1 MNGHNENNS
10 DLKEHKKEEHTAECT
25 LNDETII
32 PTCIKNILQCTLG
45 GEADNEHFIKC
56 KNEELN
62 NYIEKNIPGG
72 SSHEEGGDWN
82 ISDDGV
88 EFMNAS
94 GNNAGDSI
102 NGNNYGEVL
111 LNGPRE
117 QSNLEMCADGLGK
130 DPHEGDN
137 RESKENRRHKRKRR
151 YIDVD
156 KMNFDFE
163 KEDFASS
170 ANDELVRRNYVHA
183 DEYASGYANGYT
195 NELPC
200 QKDINMNSEVI
211 RGLLEP
217 PPIPFNDTFRKYNKE
232 ISDVYVKHKKK
243 SSGTL
248 NIFLESQLLCIDEGT
263 FEKENNFINN
273 HFDNFIMRKLNV
285 VNPTN
290 EQDTT
295 NQNKDLQE
303 LIKYLMS
310 WYFSGFYSGRISML
324 KELHE
329 RQNEEH
335 KQDEDGGFDANGEQ
349 GNVVYKQGGNN
360 HLDGKRKD
368 IGTGNNIYRKVV
380 INPTSEDDMQKFCRN
395 YFRIYNFSL
404 YNFIRR
410 LISLD
415 AVIVYSLF
423 LTVYVFSEISQG
435 ITKKYIFM
443 DTAISMFLNIAILV
457 VTETL
462 YELKHLKDI
471 KDANSQCYLRIVPK
485 MSHFEKVTTKDIKVG
500 DIIRVFQGDE
510 FPADA
515 VILYVKN
522 NLNAMVDSFKI
533 DGLFRKSIKY
543 PVDKYKI
550 DRDYLKML
558 SEING
563 FIRCELPNKNIFCF
577 QGNFKLD
584 KHPRSLML
592 SYENFALQSS
602 ILKGAEYID
611 AVVVYTG
618 ADTKKNLNIPQKTE
632 ESRTFCI
639 KMNNVVYYLI
649 FMYFFFVLL
658 SIIIKL
664 TLYGTR
670 WSHQKTHDTFLTV
683 LEDFIGLYILV
694 LPIMI
699 YSEKSLIYIIQSLK
713 IENDLRMK
721 EGPHGEKPKVF
732 NKNKNDT
739 LGAVDLLATARNGIL
754 VKKKE
759 LFVSCAVNNV
769 VYAKCDFVYSRREF
783 RLPTLNILDGERRNV
798 AELLNLDERIFKDPE
813 NVLFPSRD
821 LGLFLKIFQNSISP
835 IYNPFVDDLSKVLR
849 ERYRTYL
856 NEEILNKNVKLTPFI
871 KSKLN
876 GGYNQFYENFKNNY
890 NCKEVIEDAQRG
902 EDQADKIE
910 EFVLGIC
917 GCNRVIIYNEKCLD
931 MGMKEYKSE
940 SYSDAYVKYEKE
952 NNNEMENEKNDKHAE
967 KTDEENFHT
976 IEYEDICLYNIV
988 KNIGY
993 DVYCY
998 KNRLFF
1004 YNLKNECQEYH
1015 LICFH
1020 DFLKSNKFSM
1030 CILKDTKELDHDI
1043 LYVRG
1048 YDFNILPYLS
1058 LAKNDINKIKKII
1071 KMYTMNYLKV
1081 ILICKKVIKNEDI
1094 GKYLLLK
1101 SIRNGKNSRL
1111 SFRLYDLMKIFLL
1124 NNLEVVGMIGLKND
1138 LREGVEE
1145 TFLDL
1150 AKFDIRSWIFTNEY
1164 PKDTYLTALEC
1175 NLIASNSNLFVIN
1188 FFNAQEDE
1196 GGGHM
1201 HNGDHTDSAN
1211 SANHIE
1217 KEERVDSMDNMAN
1230 VLFNNF
1236 TLSLDKLNSTSY
1248 AIVINDA
1255 SIKNIMSSAYAMK
1268 MFLCIAMR
1276 ATVVLFC
1283 KMDNETKGRIIK
1295 KVLSLT
1301 TPRLTILGVGST
1313 LNDAYLLKNTTISVC
1328 LSLNEQVSVLYSISD
1343 YVLQEFRY
1351 IIDLLI
1357 LGRLNKISLS
1367 RSFLWIIYL
1376 KITIVSLYFFHN
1388 FDNFFSGSSTSSI
1401 LYTQTTFAVFHYL
1414 LIIAFSAYEI
1424 DLPYKFIRSVP
1435 YIYQSARRKYILN
1448 NTIIILTIVEAMLI
1462 SLISYYILRVH
1473 VFPLIT
1479 HRAFTFH
1486 IFILNFFITSEK
1498 ILLLSRTWHLYFFI
1512 LAVLIICF
1520 LFIYVNVYTLID
1532 CLKIGTCE
1540 LSLFHTEDT
1549 YFWLSLLPILY
1560 INFFIDKA
1568 AKFINN
1574 RIYPDITDYFRE
1586 KILKRDKKGSSRE
1599 NTTEGRTSGNVKEV
1613 AHGPL
1618 NLDANAKFKKFIPT
1632 PKQYCIKDNNNA
1644 YYNRT
1649 KKTKFIYETF
1659 RKVIGIN
1666 IKYRNQQLNLEYK
1679 TYEKR
1684 TKLKLRTIGIVLFA
1698 IFFIVFFVQALVSKQ
1713 TKSLTF
1719 SLNALTYFLILY
1731 YFLATV
1737 WMIYIRLRNRSN
1749 STLFF
1754 FIGKLILLLG
1764 FIFELYDNVSND
1776 IINMLIAY
1784 SFTVSYIFFL
1794 SFKILEG
1801 IIICAIVLVLTSWVY
1816 YEKNKKLG
1824 SMCTKFCE
1832 NPYLSLQHLEEVN
1845 ISCLCK
1851 QQIVT
1856 FLICILSFTFICLS
1870 MKYYEIYY
1878 LKKKFLFRYK
1888 QKVNLTKQ
1896 IEILHTMLPSFLVEY
1911 LLISDPKADGI
1922 MVGKN
1927 ISGEDRGIISVIFC
1941 DIDDFQ
1947 SMVSTLEPH
1956 ALVETL
1962 DNLYLYFDKCI
1973 KYFNC
1978 IKIETVFESYLAAS
1992 GLSEKLNDCVHKIK
2006 YDTRCAIKLAIA
2018 QLSAKYYIS
2027 YKVLAGGSN
2036 KVDSDNV
2043 GNDNVGHS
2051 SSHTLP
2057 MHSGEDAHYDKYT
2070 HKNISLRIGIH
2081 TGKAISGVIGSV
2093 KPQYSLFGDTVN
2105 TASRMKST
2113 ALTDHIHVSYDTY
2126 KYLEDD
2132 TSLVWKERK
2141 VFIKGKGEMRTYLLV
2156 DILDDVKK
2164 VEEPSDVGFSSS
2176 TLFGRGDDTVE
2187 GAQMEKGIAEVAH
2200 MERRGEA
2207 QTSQKAET
2215 PRTDDLA
2222 MQDAGAKSHSKKKT
2236 KEEGRPRESPH
2247 QINAQSTLIEEILD
2261 VYERG
2266 SDSCSNNNR
2275 YYYNKADNAS
2285 DSMKSNDFPTYFRA
2299 FNDGKSKYLSLDK
2312 LKLADSV
2319 RRKNLFY
2326 FESPVGVGEEIVGG
2340 TKESDDFFT
2349 SPYVEHEHQVESTK
2363 QVRRSKACVKKASSN
2378 CMHQFDTP
2386 DGVIKNYIKE
2396 RRNYQK
2402 KFYAPHFYLGDIL
2415 KQSNEFK
2422 KGEKKSRR
2430 RREERRG
2437 RRKATHEE
2445 GVSYNFLNGSFS
2457 SNWDYSTESEF
2468 YLYDKKLRQ
2477 SKGHINFDD
2486 LFTKIYRKKRNIL
2499 QGDIQH
2505 MPRQGFLF
2513 PKNKATKGKKKK
2525 KKKLRAE
2532 GEVPYDDEQNAGSK
2546 SGTSRQFFRHWKHQ
2560 AERKEADMDTKI
2572 SNGSFCEDTRNG
2584 FHHSGG
2590 SSMGK
2595 QENLGRGY
2603 THDAP
2608 LQRPSIS
2615 CLLTKRDDPF
2625 PEGNKWKSVKN
2636 VKGENLKRTAPI
2648 SDREQEKDRTGCQT
2662 RHSGGNAASSGGDV
2676 KQNRQMLMRRHRLL
2690 REDVLFGAAMGSN
2703 LPPLEKEEH
2712 TKRKKKKKKKSSK
2725 NGTRVKQREE
2735 KGRRPTMF
2743 DENDLLRKKEVNF
2756 DSVQQAS
2763 CVESSA
2769 VEIGYGGR
2777 ENAHKETPPGGSN
2790 PTAESA
2796 TVEKSKLQKKKMVQ
2810 KKISFY
2816 SLKDERSLSSGGLGG
2831 ESSCALKSNETNSG
2845 PNGGTHSYA
2854 KKEHFFTYSPAV
2866 KKKRG
2871 VLTKVNQAFKK
2882 YFKSMDMSDRGNPP
2896 LTSHSPRHVRTQEL
2910 TRGEA
2915 ALHSRGPQRSEEQI
2929 KTSITASN
2937 KNVNFAHKFD
2947 NYNKNK
2953 LLKKLTST
2961 LDVGKKKVSNFNSF
2975 YYKFKDEELEE
2986 EYTRGYYRE
2995 IINIDLTKKLII
3007 IFIISEMILSL
3018 CNVIELSYYD
3028 HKLKGNDFIVIIWL
3042 IRCIYLFII
3051 TFIWLLLKIKLK
3063 EYKKNSSK
3071 MMWTIFILNI
3081 FLSSWCIIIMDLSCI
3096 HYSNLVGNSSVRSLF
3111 FMKDATE
3118 LIICMQLIFIKNMLF
3133 KHKFFFFVFFFVFLI
3148 YSFSKL
3154 FKIHLCEIRICSS
3167 ILLILFINILYFW
3180 YTEYL
3185 DRTQFLVKRRRN
3197 RMEKTSHDFLTRILP
3212 RQVLEEYQ
3220 NDNLQLTY
3228 SHEKIAFL
3236 FADIVGFTRWS
3247 KTVPPKDVL
3256 KLLQKLISKIDKD
3269 TIKLG
3274 LFKLFTIGDAYV
3286 ATSQPN
3292 SSITDEHEAVEGIL
3306 NIFKLAKLI
3315 LHNINTI
3322 KIQFNKHDFNM
3333 RIGLHYGSCVGGI
3346 IGSVRIRYDMWGLD
3360 VLTANKIESNG
3371 IPGEIICSEQFKMFF
3386 LEHEPQAKLNFWYYK
3401 TIYISDKDVK
3411 LYVIEDKNYEED
3423 YDPKTTDYETLLKL
3437 RERKA
3442 KGGPSNCMDK

>member
-1 MNGHNENNS
+1 MKSTNRMKTEA
-10 DLKEHKKEEHTAECT
+10 LT
-25 LNDETII
+25 L
-32 PTCIKNILQCTLG
+32 
-45 GEADNEHFIKC
+45 
-56 KNEELN
+56 
-62 NYIEKNIPGG
+62 
-72 SSHEEGGDWN
+72 
-82 ISDDGV
+82 
-88 EFMNAS
+88 M
-94 GNNAGDSI
+94 
-102 NGNNYGEVL
+102 
-111 LNGPRE
+111 
-117 QSNLEMCADGLGK
+117 
-130 DPHEGDN
+130 
-137 RESKENRRHKRKRR
+137 
-151 YIDVD
+151 
-156 KMNFDFE
+156 
-163 KEDFASS
+163 
-170 ANDELVRRNYVHA
+170 
-183 DEYASGYANGYT
+183 
-195 NELPC
+195 
-200 QKDINMNSEVI
+200 
-211 RGLLEP
+211 
-217 PPIPFNDTFRKYNKE
+217 
-232 ISDVYVKHKKK
+232 
-243 SSGTL
+243 
-248 NIFLESQLLCIDEGT
+248 
-263 FEKENNFINN
+263 
-273 HFDNFIMRKLNV
+273 
-285 VNPTN
+285 
-290 EQDTT
+290 
-295 NQNKDLQE
+295 
-303 LIKYLMS
+303 
-310 WYFSGFYSGRISML
+310 
-324 KELHE
+324 
-329 RQNEEH
+329 
-335 KQDEDGGFDANGEQ
+335 
-349 GNVVYKQGGNN
+349 
-360 HLDGKRKD
+360 HLDGKRKY

-380 INPTSEDDMQKFCRN
+380 INPTSEDDLQKFCRN

-415 AVIVYSLF
+415 AVVVYSLF

-435 ITKKYIFM
+435 ITKKYIFI
-443 DTAISMFLNIAILV
+443 DTAISLFLNIAILV

-462 YELKHLKDI
+462 YELKQLKDI

-510 FPADA
+510 FPADV

-664 TLYGTR
+664 TFYRTHG
-670 WSHQKTHDTFLTV
+670 SHQRTKDTFLTV

-732 NKNKNDT
+732 NKNKNDA

-769 VYAKCDFVYSRREF
+769 VYAKSDFVYSRGES

-798 AELLNLDERIFKDPE
+798 GELLNLDERIFKDPE

-821 LGLFLKIFQNSISP
+821 LGLFLRIFQNRIAS
-835 IYNPFVDDLSKVLR
+835 IYNPFSDDLSMVLR
-849 ERYRTYL
+849 ERYRSYL
-856 NEEILNKNVKLTPFI
+856 KEEISNKTVKLTPFV

-876 GGYNQFYENFKNNY
+876 GGYNQFYENFKNSY
-890 NCKEVIEDAQRG
+890 TCKEVLEDAQG
-902 EDQADKIE
+902 GTGQAEKIE

-931 MGMKEYKSE
+931 MGMKEHKSE
-940 SYSDAYVKYEKE
+940 SYNDAYVKYERE
-952 NNNEMENEKNDKHAE
+952 NKHEIINENVNENENENEKSDKHAQRE
-967 KTDEENFHT
+967 DEENFHT

-993 DVYCY
+993 HVYCY
-998 KNRLFF
+998 KGRLFF

-1030 CILKDTKELDHDI
+1030 CILKHAKELDKGV

-1058 LAKNDINKIKKII
+1058 LAKNDIRKIKRII
-1071 KMYTMNYLKV
+1071 KVYTMNYLKV
-1081 ILICKKVIKNEDI
+1081 ILICKKEIKNEDI

-1101 SIRNGKNSRL
+1101 GIRNRNNSRL

-1124 NNLEVVGMIGLKND
+1124 NDLEVVGMIGLKND

-1145 TFLDL
+1145 AFLDL

-1164 PKDTYLTALEC
+1164 SKDTYLTALEC
-1175 NLIASNSNLFVIN
+1175 NLIPPNSSLFVIN
-1188 FFNAQEDE
+1188 LFSPH
-1196 GGGHM
+1196 GGVSSVGSVGSVGSVNSESSVHR
-1201 HNGDHTDSAN
+1201 AN
-1211 SANHIE
+1211 RVNSV
-1217 KEERVDSMDNMAN
+1217 EEEEPADSMHSRAN
-1230 VLFNNF
+1230 ALFNNF
-1236 TLSLDKLNSTSY
+1236 ALSLDKLNCTSY

-1255 SIKNIMSSAYAMK
+1255 SIKNIMSNAHAMK

-1328 LSLNEQVSVLYSISD
+1328 LSLNEQVNVLYSISD

-1351 IIDLLI
+1351 IVDLLI
-1357 LGRLNKISLS
+1357 LGRLNKFSLS

-1435 YIYQSARRKYILN
+1435 YIYQLARRKYFLN
-1448 NTIIILTIVEAMLI
+1448 NTIIMLTILEAMLI

-1486 IFILNFFITSEK
+1486 IFILNFFITWEK
-1498 ILLLSRTWHLYFFI
+1498 ILLLSKTWHLYFFI

-1520 LFIYVNVYTLID
+1520 LFVYVNVYTLID
-1532 CLKIGTCE
+1532 CLKIGKCE
-1540 LSLFHTEDT
+1540 LSLFHTEDA

-1560 INFFIDKA
+1560 INFFVDKA
-1568 AKFINN
+1568 ARFISS
-1574 RIYPDITDYFRE
+1574 RIYPDVTDYFRE
-1586 KILKRDKKGSSRE
+1586 KILKRERKGSSEKR
-1599 NTTEGRTSGNVKEV
+1599 TTEGSLSGNPKER
-1613 AHGPL
+1613 AQGPL
-1618 NLDANAKFKKFIPT
+1618 NLEGNDKLKKFIPT
-1632 PKQYCIKDNNNA
+1632 PKQYSIRDDNKS
-1644 YYNRT
+1644 YSRT
-1649 KKTKFIYETF
+1649 KKTKLIYETF
-1659 RKVIGIN
+1659 RRVIGIN

-1684 TKLKLRTIGIVLFA
+1684 TKLKLRTIGIILFF
-1698 IFFIVFFVQALVSKQ
+1698 IFFLIFFVQAVVSKY
-1713 TKSLTF
+1713 TKEGKI
-1719 SLNALTYFLILY
+1719 SLNVLTYFLILY
-1731 YFLATV
+1731 YFLVTV
-1737 WMIYIRLRNRSN
+1737 WMVCIRLRNRSN
-1749 STLFF
+1749 SSLFF
-1754 FIGKLILLLG
+1754 LIGRLVLILG

-1776 IINMLIAY
+1776 MINMLIGY

-1801 IIICAIVLVLTSWVY
+1801 IIICTLVLVLTSWVY
-1816 YEKNKKLG
+1816 YEKNKTFG
-1824 SMCTKFCE
+1824 SMCAKFCE
-1832 NPYLSLQHLEEVN
+1832 NPYLSLHHLEEVN

-1947 SMVSTLEPH
+1947 SMVSTLQPH

-1992 GLSEKLNDCVHKIK
+1992 GLSEKKNDCVYKIR

-2027 YKVLAGGSN
+2027 YKVPAGGS
-2036 KVDSDNV
+2036 DH
-2043 GNDNVGHS
+2043 GGS
-2051 SSHTLP
+2051 SSCTLP
-2057 MHSGEDAHYDKYT
+2057 SRGADDGQHGGYNHHDGYAHHSRYAQHGRFNHHDRYT

-2156 DILDDVKK
+2156 DILDEARK

-2176 TLFGRGDDTVE
+2176 TLFGRADE
-2187 GAQMEKGIAEVAH
+2187 ALMEKRGVEAAH
-2200 MERRGEA
+2200 MEKRLVEEVHMEKRLVDAAHIDNRLVEA
-2207 QTSQKAET
+2207 AQEGATGKT
-2215 PRTDDLA
+2215 PP
-2222 MQDAGAKSHSKKKT
+2222 KKKPHPSKKPHPREKPQ
-2236 KEEGRPRESPH
+2236 KEGRPRETPH
-2247 QINAQSTLIEEILD
+2247 QINAQSTLIEEMME

-2266 SDSCSNNNR
+2266 SDSRRKDSWC
-2275 YYYNKADNAS
+2275 YYSKADNAS
-2285 DSMKSNDFPTYFRA
+2285 DSMESNNFPTHSRA
-2299 FNDGKSKYLSLDK
+2299 FNDRKSKYLSFDK

-2319 RRKNLFY
+2319 RRKNLHEL
-2326 FESPVGVGEEIVGG
+2326 ESPVYLSDEIVGG
-2340 TKESDDFFT
+2340 TNESDEFFT
-2349 SPYVEHEHQVESTK
+2349 SPYVEDEHQVGGIK
-2363 QVRRSKACVKKASSN
+2363 NVRRSKACVKKGSSDFMN
-2378 CMHQFDTP
+2378 QFDTP

-2396 RRNYQK
+2396 RRNYQR
-2402 KFYAPHFYLGDIL
+2402 KFYAPHFYLGDVL
-2415 KQSNEFK
+2415 KRSNVFK
-2422 KGEKKSRR
+2422 KGERK
-2430 RREERRG
+2430 RRG
-2437 RRKATHEE
+2437 KREQQAGRRTDTHEE
-2445 GVSYNFLNGSFS
+2445 GVSYNFANGSFS
-2457 SNWDYSTESEF
+2457 SNWEYSTESEF
-2468 YLYDKKLRQ
+2468 FLYGEKLRQ

-2505 MPRQGFLF
+2505 IPRQGFLL
-2513 PKNKATKGKKKK
+2513 PKSRAIKGGKKKK
-2525 KKKLRAE
+2525 KNRPK
-2532 GEVPYDDEQNAGSK
+2532 GELPNGDVQNGGSK
-2546 SGTSRQFFRHWKHQ
+2546 SGARKQFFRHWEHQ
-2560 AERKEADMDTKI
+2560 AERKGEDVATQNCNDP
-2572 SNGSFCEDTRNG
+2572 FCEDVRNG
-2584 FHHSGG
+2584 FLHSRG
-2590 SSMGK
+2590 SS
-2595 QENLGRGY
+2595 RGGEEMKDLRRGH
-2603 THDAP
+2603 TDNQLLP
-2608 LQRPSIS
+2608 RRTRS
-2615 CLLTKRDDPF
+2615 CFLTKRDDPF
-2625 PEGNKWKSVKN
+2625 GGAKTWKGLKN
-2636 VKGENLKRTAPI
+2636 VKRGNLEGAATMSGGER
-2648 SDREQEKDRTGCQT
+2648 EKDKAGCQNKHRT
-2662 RHSGGNAASSGGDV
+2662 RASSSRGDAA
-2676 KQNRQMLMRRHRLL
+2676 QNRQVHKRHRFL
-2690 REDVLFGAAMGSN
+2690 REGVLLGAAMQSN
-2703 LPPLEKEEH
+2703 TPPLGREERA
-2712 TKRKKKKKKKSSK
+2712 KRKKKKKKSSK
-2725 NGTRVKQREE
+2725 NGTQVKKQH
-2735 KGRRPTMF
+2735 G
-2743 DENDLLRKKEVNF
+2743 DEGNHPIRLASNDLLKKKEVNF
-2756 DSVQQAS
+2756 DRGEQTGCA
-2763 CVESSA
+2763 ESSA
-2769 VEIGYGGR
+2769 VGIGYGEGD
-2777 ENAHKETPPGGSN
+2777 NALRGAPPGGPN
-2790 PTAESA
+2790 PTAENA

-2816 SLKDERSLSSGGLGG
+2816 SLKDERSVSSGCFGG

-2845 PNGGTHSYA
+2845 PNSGPHSGA
-2854 KKEHFFTYSPAV
+2854 KKEYFFTYSPAV

-2871 VLTKVNQAFKK
+2871 VLTKVNQAFRR
-2882 YFKSMDMSDRGNPP
+2882 YFKSMDGSERGSPP
-2896 LTSHSPRHVRTQEL
+2896 RHMRPEQLTSGETALPRK
-2910 TRGEA
+2910 GA
-2915 ALHSRGPQRSEEQI
+2915 QRSEELI
-2929 KTSITASN
+2929 KTSTTVSN

-2961 LDVGKKKVSNFNSF
+2961 LQVGKKKGSNFNRF
-2975 YYKFKDEELEE
+2975 YYKFNDEEVEE

-3018 CNVIELSYYD
+3018 CNVIELSYYEQ
-3028 HKLKGNDFIVIIWL
+3028 KLKANDFIVIIWL

-3051 TFIWLLLKIKLK
+3051 TFIWLLLKVKLK

-3096 HYSNLVGNSSVRSLF
+3096 HYSNLVGNSSDRSLF

-3274 LFKLFTIGDAYV
+3274 LYKLFTIGDAYV

-3292 SSITDEHEAVEGIL
+3292 SSITDEREAVDGIL

-3371 IPGEIICSEQFKMFF
+3371 IPGEIICSEQFKSFF
-3386 LEHEPQAKLNFWYYK
+3386 LDHEPQAKLNFWYYK
-3401 TIYISDKDVK
+3401 TIYISDKAVK

-3442 KGGPSNCMDK
+3442 RGGPPNCLGK

>member
-1 MNGHNENNS
+1 MKSTKRMKTEA
-10 DLKEHKKEEHTAECT
+10 LT
-25 LNDETII
+25 L
-32 PTCIKNILQCTLG
+32 
-45 GEADNEHFIKC
+45 
-56 KNEELN
+56 
-62 NYIEKNIPGG
+62 
-72 SSHEEGGDWN
+72 
-82 ISDDGV
+82 
-88 EFMNAS
+88 M
-94 GNNAGDSI
+94 
-102 NGNNYGEVL
+102 
-111 LNGPRE
+111 
-117 QSNLEMCADGLGK
+117 
-130 DPHEGDN
+130 
-137 RESKENRRHKRKRR
+137 
-151 YIDVD
+151 
-156 KMNFDFE
+156 
-163 KEDFASS
+163 
-170 ANDELVRRNYVHA
+170 
-183 DEYASGYANGYT
+183 
-195 NELPC
+195 
-200 QKDINMNSEVI
+200 
-211 RGLLEP
+211 
-217 PPIPFNDTFRKYNKE
+217 
-232 ISDVYVKHKKK
+232 
-243 SSGTL
+243 
-248 NIFLESQLLCIDEGT
+248 
-263 FEKENNFINN
+263 
-273 HFDNFIMRKLNV
+273 
-285 VNPTN
+285 
-290 EQDTT
+290 
-295 NQNKDLQE
+295 
-303 LIKYLMS
+303 
-310 WYFSGFYSGRISML
+310 
-324 KELHE
+324 
-329 RQNEEH
+329 
-335 KQDEDGGFDANGEQ
+335 
-349 GNVVYKQGGNN
+349 
-360 HLDGKRKD
+360 HLDGKRKY

-380 INPTSEDDMQKFCRN
+380 INPTSEDDLQKFCRN

-435 ITKKYIFM
+435 ITKKFIFM

-664 TLYGTR
+664 TLYRTR
-670 WSHQKTHDTFLTV
+670 EFHQKTNDTFLTV

-713 IENDLRMK
+713 IGASKMGENRPKNDLRMK
-721 EGPHGEKPKVF
+721 EGPNGEKPKVF
-732 NKNKNDT
+732 NKNKNDA

-769 VYAKCDFVYSRREF
+769 VYAKGDFVYSGGEF

-813 NVLFPSRD
+813 NVLLPSRD
-821 LGLFLKIFQNSISP
+821 LGLFLKIFQNRIAP
-835 IYNPFVDDLSKVLR
+835 IYNPFVDDLSMVLR
-849 ERYRTYL
+849 EKYRSYL
-856 NEEILNKNVKLTPFI
+856 KEEILNKSVKLTPFV

-876 GGYNQFYENFKNNY
+876 GGYNRRAGMSQFYENFKNNY

-910 EFVLGIC
+910 EFILGIC

-940 SYSDAYVKYEKE
+940 SYNDAYVKYEKE
-952 NNNEMENEKNDKHAE
+952 NTHEMENEKNDKHAE
-967 KTDEENFHT
+967 KADEENFHT

-993 DVYCY
+993 QVYCY

-1004 YNLKNECQEYH
+1004 YNLKNECHEYH

-1030 CILKDTKELDHDI
+1030 CILKDIKELDKGI

-1081 ILICKKVIKNEDI
+1081 ILICKKEIKNEDI

-1101 SIRNGKNSRL
+1101 SIRNSNNSRL
-1111 SFRLYDLMKIFLL
+1111 SFRFYDLMKMFLF
-1124 NNLEVVGMIGLKND
+1124 NDLEVVGMIGLKND
-1138 LREGVEE
+1138 LKEGVEE

-1164 PKDTYLTALEC
+1164 SKDTYLTALEC

-1188 FFNAQEDE
+1188 FFNPQENEAGECTQNVD
-1196 GGGHM
+1196 
-1201 HNGDHTDSAN
+1201 NTDSAN
-1211 SANHIE
+1211 STNNVQ
-1217 KEERVDSMDNMAN
+1217 KEERDDSMDTMAN
-1230 VLFNNF
+1230 ALFNNF

-1248 AIVINDA
+1248 AIAINDA
-1255 SIKNIMSSAYAMK
+1255 SIKNIMSNAHAMK

-1283 KMDNETKGRIIK
+1283 KMDNETKGKIIK

-1301 TPRLTILGVGST
+1301 TPRLTILGVGSN

-1328 LSLNEQVSVLYSISD
+1328 LNLNERVNVLYSISD

-1435 YIYQSARRKYILN
+1435 YIYQFARRKYILN
-1448 NTIIILTIVEAMLI
+1448 NTIIILTILEAMLI
-1462 SLISYYILRVH
+1462 SLISYYIMKVH
-1473 VFPLIT
+1473 VFPLIS
-1479 HRAFTFH
+1479 HRTFTFH

-1520 LFIYVNVYTLID
+1520 LFIYVNVYTLFD
-1532 CLKIGTCE
+1532 CLKIGKCE
-1540 LSLFHTEDT
+1540 LSLFHTEDC

-1568 AKFINN
+1568 AKFIIN
-1574 RIYPDITDYFRE
+1574 RIYPDIADYFRE
-1586 KILKRDKKGSSRE
+1586 NVLKRDQKKSTKE
-1599 NTTEGRTSGNVKEV
+1599 NTTEDNISGNVKDR

-1618 NLDANAKFKKFIPT
+1618 NPEGNANLKKFIPT
-1632 PKQYCIKDNNNA
+1632 PKQYSIRDNNT
-1644 YYNRT
+1644 YYSRT

-1666 IKYRNQQLNLEYK
+1666 IKYRNQQLNLEYN

-1684 TKLKLRTIGIVLFA
+1684 NKLKLRTIGIVLFA
-1698 IFFIVFFVQALVSKQ
+1698 IFFIIFFVQAVVSKC
-1713 TKSLTF
+1713 TKSVRF
-1719 SLNALTYFLILY
+1719 SLTALTYFLILY
-1731 YFLATV
+1731 YFFVTI
-1737 WMIYIRLRNRSN
+1737 WMVYIRLRNRSN

-1754 FIGKLILLLG
+1754 FIGKLVLIFG
-1764 FIFELYDNVSND
+1764 FILELYENVSND
-1776 IINMLIAY
+1776 IINMLVVY

-1801 IIICAIVLVLTSWVY
+1801 IIICTLVLVLTCWVY
-1816 YEKNKKLG
+1816 YEKNRALG
-1824 SMCTKFCE
+1824 SMCAKFCE
-1832 NPYLSLQHLEEVN
+1832 NPYLSLHHLEEVN

-1856 FLICILSFTFICLS
+1856 FIICILSFTFICLS

-1947 SMVSTLEPH
+1947 SMVSTLQPH

-1992 GLSEKLNDCVHKIK
+1992 GLSEKQNDCVHKIK

-2027 YKVLAGGSN
+2027 YKVLDGGKN
-2036 KVDSDNV
+2036 NV
-2043 GNDNVGHS
+2043 GSDHIQHS
-2051 SSHTLP
+2051 SSYTLP
-2057 MHSGEDAHYDKYT
+2057 VQSGEDTQYDRYT
-2070 HKNISLRIGIH
+2070 QKNISLRIGIH

-2141 VFIKGKGEMRTYLLV
+2141 MFIKGKGEMRTYLLV
-2156 DILDDVKK
+2156 DILDHVKK
-2164 VEEPSDVGFSSS
+2164 IEENSDVGFSSS
-2176 TLFGRGDDTVE
+2176 TLFGKADEGMEEEHIDSGVVE
-2187 GAQMEKGIAEVAH
+2187 DAYVGK
-2200 MERRGEA
+2200 RRA
-2207 QTSQKAET
+2207 MQTSHRE
-2215 PRTDDLA
+2215 DDLP
-2222 MQDAGAKSHSKKKT
+2222 MQDATEKLHPKKKKQ
-2236 KEEGRPRESPH
+2236 KERRIRGNAH
-2247 QINAQSTLIEEILD
+2247 QIDARSTLIEEILD

-2266 SDSCSNNNR
+2266 SDSSRKDNW

-2285 DSMKSNDFPTYFRA
+2285 DSMKSNDFPTYSRA
-2299 FNDGKSKYLSLDK
+2299 FNYRKSKYLSLDK

-2319 RRKNLFY
+2319 RRNNLND
-2326 FESPVGVGEEIVGG
+2326 FESPVGLRKEIAGG
-2340 TKESDDFFT
+2340 TKESDEFFT
-2349 SPYVEHEHQVESTK
+2349 SPYVEEEHQMEGIK
-2363 QVRRSKACVKKASSN
+2363 KVRRSEAVVKKHSSEF
-2378 CMHQFDTP
+2378 MHQFDTP

-2396 RRNYQK
+2396 RRNYQR

-2415 KQSNEFK
+2415 KQSNELK
-2422 KGEKKSRR
+2422 KGEKKKKAK
-2430 RREERRG
+2430 REEQAG
-2437 RRKATHEE
+2437 KRKGTHEE
-2445 GVSYNFLNGSFS
+2445 GVSYNFVNGSFS
-2457 SNWDYSTESEF
+2457 SNWEYSTESEF
-2468 YLYDKKLRQ
+2468 YLYDEKLRQ
-2477 SKGHINFDD
+2477 SKGYINFDD

-2505 MPRQGFLF
+2505 IPRQGFLF
-2513 PKNKATKGKKKK
+2513 PKNNAIKGGKRK
-2525 KKKLRAE
+2525 KKKLRGK
-2532 GEVPYDDEQNAGSK
+2532 GELSYDVAQNGGSK
-2546 SGTSRQFFRHWKHQ
+2546 SGTRRQFFRHWKHQ
-2560 AERKEADMDTKI
+2560 AERKDEDTATKI
-2572 SNGSFCEDTRNG
+2572 CNDTFCEDARNG
-2584 FHHSGG
+2584 FPHSSDSRGEEED
-2590 SSMGK
+2590 
-2595 QENLGRGY
+2595 QGRGF

-2608 LQRPSIS
+2608 LPRRASS
-2615 CLLTKRDDPF
+2615 CLLTKRDDHF
-2625 PEGNKWKSVKN
+2625 PDAKKWKSVRN
-2636 VKGENLKRTAPI
+2636 VKRENLERTARM
-2648 SDREQEKDRTGCQT
+2648 SGGEQVEQEKDRTGCEKKH
-2662 RHSGGNAASSGGDV
+2662 RRSVASSGGDV
-2676 KQNRQMLMRRHRLL
+2676 TQNRQAHKRRRHRFL
-2690 REDVLFGAAMGSN
+2690 REEVLLGAAMGSN
-2703 LPPLEKEEH
+2703 IPSLEKEER
-2712 TKRKKKKKKKSSK
+2712 TKRKKKKKKSRK
-2725 NGTRVKQREE
+2725 NATRVKQRQDQEN
-2735 KGRRPTMF
+2735 RPTKF
-2743 DENDLLRKKEVNF
+2743 DENDLLKKKEVNF
-2756 DSVQQAS
+2756 DRVEQAGR
-2763 CVESSA
+2763 VESSA
-2769 VEIGYGGR
+2769 VEIGSR
-2777 ENAHKETPPGGSN
+2777 VRDDNAHREAPPGRSHDSTVERGK
-2790 PTAESA
+2790 
-2796 TVEKSKLQKKKMVQ
+2796 VEKSKLQKKKMVQ

-2845 PNGGTHSYA
+2845 PNGGPPHSSA
-2854 KKEHFFTYSPAV
+2854 KKEYFFTYSPAV
-2866 KKKRG
+2866 KKKKG
-2871 VLTKVNQAFKK
+2871 VLTKVNHAFRK
-2882 YFKSMDMSDRGNPP
+2882 YFKSMDMSERG
-2896 LTSHSPRHVRTQEL
+2896 SPSGHARTGEL
-2910 TRGEA
+2910 TRGDQS
-2915 ALHSRGPQRSEEQI
+2915 LPSGGPHRSEERM
-2929 KTSITASN
+2929 KTSITTSN

-2961 LDVGKKKVSNFNSF
+2961 LEVGKKKVSIFNRF
-2975 YYKFKDEELEE
+2975 YYKFNDEELEE

-3007 IFIISEMILSL
+3007 IFIISEMIISL

-3028 HKLKGNDFIVIIWL
+3028 HKLKVNDFIVIIWL

-3071 MMWTIFILNI
+3071 MMWTVFILNI

-3096 HYSNLVGNSSVRSLF
+3096 HYSNLVGNLSTRSLF

-3154 FKIHLCEIRICSS
+3154 FEIHLCEIRICSS

-3185 DRTQFLVKRRRN
+3185 DRTQFLVKRKRN

-3274 LFKLFTIGDAYV
+3274 LYKLFTIGDAYV

-3292 SSITDEHEAVEGIL
+3292 SSITDEREAVDGIL

-3360 VLTANKIESNG
+3360 VLIANKIESNG
-3371 IPGEIICSEQFKMFF
+3371 IPGEIICSEQFKSFF

-3437 RERKA
+3437 REKKA
-3442 KGGPSNCMDK
+3442 KGGPPNCMDK

>member
-1 MNGHNENNS
+1 MKSTNRMKTEA
-10 DLKEHKKEEHTAECT
+10 LT
-25 LNDETII
+25 L
-32 PTCIKNILQCTLG
+32 
-45 GEADNEHFIKC
+45 
-56 KNEELN
+56 
-62 NYIEKNIPGG
+62 
-72 SSHEEGGDWN
+72 
-82 ISDDGV
+82 
-88 EFMNAS
+88 M
-94 GNNAGDSI
+94 
-102 NGNNYGEVL
+102 
-111 LNGPRE
+111 
-117 QSNLEMCADGLGK
+117 
-130 DPHEGDN
+130 
-137 RESKENRRHKRKRR
+137 
-151 YIDVD
+151 
-156 KMNFDFE
+156 
-163 KEDFASS
+163 
-170 ANDELVRRNYVHA
+170 
-183 DEYASGYANGYT
+183 
-195 NELPC
+195 
-200 QKDINMNSEVI
+200 
-211 RGLLEP
+211 
-217 PPIPFNDTFRKYNKE
+217 
-232 ISDVYVKHKKK
+232 
-243 SSGTL
+243 
-248 NIFLESQLLCIDEGT
+248 
-263 FEKENNFINN
+263 
-273 HFDNFIMRKLNV
+273 
-285 VNPTN
+285 
-290 EQDTT
+290 
-295 NQNKDLQE
+295 
-303 LIKYLMS
+303 
-310 WYFSGFYSGRISML
+310 
-324 KELHE
+324 
-329 RQNEEH
+329 
-335 KQDEDGGFDANGEQ
+335 
-349 GNVVYKQGGNN
+349 
-360 HLDGKRKD
+360 HLDGKRKY

-380 INPTSEDDMQKFCRN
+380 INPTSEDDVQKFCRN

-415 AVIVYSLF
+415 AIIVYSLF

-435 ITKKYIFM
+435 ITKKYIFI
-443 DTAISMFLNIAILV
+443 DTAISLFLNISILV

-462 YELKHLKDI
+462 YELKQLKDI

-485 MSHFEKVTTKDIKVG
+485 MSHFEKVTTKEIKVG

-611 AVVVYTG
+611 AVVIYTG

-632 ESRTFCI
+632 ENRTFCI

-664 TLYGTR
+664 TFYRTSG
-670 WSHQKTHDTFLTV
+670 SHQRSKDTFLTV

-732 NKNKNDT
+732 NKNKNDA
-739 LGAVDLLATARNGIL
+739 LGAVDLLATTRNGIL
-754 VKKKE
+754 VKKKD

-769 VYAKCDFVYSRREF
+769 VYAKCDFVYSGGEI

-821 LGLFLKIFQNSISP
+821 LGLFLRIFQNRITSI
-835 IYNPFVDDLSKVLR
+835 YDPFADDLSMVLS
-849 ERYRTYL
+849 ERYRSYFK
-856 NEEILNKNVKLTPFI
+856 EEILNKNVMLTPII
-871 KSKLN
+871 KAKLN
-876 GGYNQFYENFKNNY
+876 GGYNQFYENFKNSY

-910 EFVLGIC
+910 EFVFGIC
-917 GCNRVIIYNEKCLD
+917 ACNRVIIYNEKCLD
-931 MGMKEYKSE
+931 MGIKEYKSE
-940 SYSDAYVKYEKE
+940 SYNDAYVKYEKE
-952 NNNEMENEKNDKHAE
+952 NKHEIENEKNYKHAE
-967 KTDEENFHT
+967 KGDEENFHT

-993 DVYCY
+993 HVYCY

-1004 YNLKNECQEYH
+1004 YNLKDECQEYH

-1030 CILKDTKELDHDI
+1030 CILKHTKELDQSI

-1048 YDFNILPYLS
+1048 YDFNLLPYLS
-1058 LAKNDINKIKKII
+1058 LAKNDIRKIKKII

-1081 ILICKKVIKNEDI
+1081 ILICKKVLKNEDI

-1101 SIRNGKNSRL
+1101 SIRNSNKSRL
-1111 SFRLYDLMKIFLL
+1111 SFKLYDLMKIFLL
-1124 NNLEVVGMIGLKND
+1124 NDLEVVGMIGLKND
-1138 LREGVEE
+1138 LKEGVEE

-1164 PKDTYLTALEC
+1164 SKDTYLTGLQC
-1175 NLIASNSNLFVIN
+1175 NLIPSNSNLFVIN
-1188 FFNAQEDE
+1188 FFNPHGEEAD
-1196 GGGHM
+1196 
-1201 HNGDHTDSAN
+1201 
-1211 SANHIE
+1211 
-1217 KEERVDSMDNMAN
+1217 ERVDSMDNMDSMAN
-1230 VLFNNF
+1230 ALFNNF

-1248 AIVINDA
+1248 AIAINDA
-1255 SIKNIMSSAYAMK
+1255 SIRNIMSNAHAMK

-1283 KMDNETKGRIIK
+1283 KMDNETKGKVIR

-1328 LSLNEQVSVLYSISD
+1328 LSLNEQVNVLYSISD
-1343 YVLQEFRY
+1343 YVLHEFRY

-1357 LGRLNKISLS
+1357 LGRLNKFSLS

-1401 LYTQTTFAVFHYL
+1401 LYTQTTFAIFHYL

-1435 YIYQSARRKYILN
+1435 YIYQLARRKYFLN
-1448 NTIIILTIVEAMLI
+1448 NTIIILTILEAMLI
-1462 SLISYYILRVH
+1462 SMISYYILRVH

-1520 LFIYVNVYTLID
+1520 LFLYVNVYTLID
-1532 CLKIGTCE
+1532 CFKIGKCE
-1540 LSLFHTEDT
+1540 LSLFQTEDA

-1574 RIYPDITDYFRE
+1574 RISPDITEYFRE
-1586 KILKRDKKGSSRE
+1586 KILKKGQKGSSKK
-1599 NTTEGRTSGNVKEV
+1599 NTTEG
-1613 AHGPL
+1613 
-1618 NLDANAKFKKFIPT
+1618 NLSANLKDRANGALDLERNATLTKFIPT
-1632 PKQYCIKDNNNA
+1632 PKQYSIREKNK

-1659 RKVIGIN
+1659 RRVIGLN

-1684 TKLKLRTIGIVLFA
+1684 TKLKLRTIGIVLFV
-1698 IFFIVFFVQALVSKQ
+1698 IFFIIFSVQAIVSKC
-1713 TKSLTF
+1713 TKEITN
-1719 SLNALTYFLILY
+1719 SLNSLTYFLILY

-1754 FIGKLILLLG
+1754 FIGKMVLIFG
-1764 FIFELYDNVSND
+1764 FILELYDNVSND
-1776 IINMLIAY
+1776 MINMLIGY

-1794 SFKILEG
+1794 SFKILEE
-1801 IIICAIVLVLTSWVY
+1801 IIICTLLLVFTSWVY
-1816 YEKNKKLG
+1816 YRKNKMLS

-1832 NPYLSLQHLEEVN
+1832 NPYLSLHHLEEVN

-1851 QQIVT
+1851 QQVVT

-1992 GLSEKLNDCVHKIK
+1992 GLSEKQNDCVHKIK

-2027 YKVLAGGSN
+2027 YKVLDGGRN
-2036 KVDSDNV
+2036 NV
-2043 GNDNVGHS
+2043 GNANLGHS
-2051 SSHTLP
+2051 SSYTLP
-2057 MHSGEDAHYDKYT
+2057 MHSGDDSQYDKYT

-2132 TSLVWKERK
+2132 TSLVWKKRK

-2164 VEEPSDVGFSSS
+2164 VEEPSDEGFSSS
-2176 TLFGRGDDTVE
+2176 TLVGGRAHEVMEGGDIDNRMVE
-2187 GAQMEKGIAEVAH
+2187 GGHMEKLLVESGHIDNRVVERDHIDNRVLEGGH
-2200 MERRGEA
+2200 ME
-2207 QTSQKAET
+2207 
-2215 PRTDDLA
+2215 
-2222 MQDAGAKSHSKKKT
+2222 DATKKSHPKKKT
-2236 KEEGRPRESPH
+2236 QKERRRRENPH
-2247 QINAQSTLIEEILD
+2247 QINAQSTVIEKMLD
-2261 VYERG
+2261 IYERG
-2266 SDSCSNNNR
+2266 SDSCRKDNW

-2285 DSMKSNDFPTYFRA
+2285 DSMISNNFPSYSRA
-2299 FNDGKSKYLSLDK
+2299 FNDTKSKYLSLDK
-2312 LKLADSV
+2312 VKLADSV
-2319 RRKNLFY
+2319 RRKKLY
-2326 FESPVGVGEEIVGG
+2326 DFESPVSLRKEIIGG
-2340 TKESDDFFT
+2340 RDESDEFFT
-2349 SPYVEHEHQVESTK
+2349 SPYVEDEHQVERIK
-2363 QVRRSKACVKKASSN
+2363 KVRRSNACVKKDSSDF
-2378 CMHQFDTP
+2378 MHQFDTP
-2386 DGVIKNYIKE
+2386 DGAIKNYIKE
-2396 RRNYQK
+2396 RRNYQR

-2415 KQSNEFK
+2415 KTSSKFK
-2422 KGEKKSRR
+2422 KGEKKRRGKKQEQARR
-2430 RREERRG
+2430 RQ
-2437 RRKATHEE
+2437 ATHEE
-2445 GVSYNFLNGSFS
+2445 GVSYNFVNGSFS
-2457 SNWDYSTESEF
+2457 SNWEYSTESEF
-2468 YLYDKKLRQ
+2468 YLYDEKLRQ
-2477 SKGHINFDD
+2477 NKGYINFDD

-2505 MPRQGFLF
+2505 IPRQGFLF
-2513 PKNKATKGKKKK
+2513 PKSKATKGGRERRRR
-2525 KKKLRAE
+2525 KKKLFPKE
-2532 GEVPYDDEQNAGSK
+2532 ESPCDDEQNGGSK
-2546 SGTSRQFFRHWKHQ
+2546 SGTRKQFFRHWKHE
-2560 AERKEADMDTKI
+2560 AERKEEDIPTKI
-2572 SNGSFCEDTRNG
+2572 CNDPSCEDVRNG
-2584 FHHSGG
+2584 FPHSRAKTKGE
-2590 SSMGK
+2590 
-2595 QENLGRGY
+2595 QENLGKSY
-2603 THDAP
+2603 TRNSP
-2608 LQRPSIS
+2608 LPRRSSS
-2615 CLLTKRDDPF
+2615 CLFTKRDDDDAF
-2625 PEGNKWKSVKN
+2625 READKWKGVKN
-2636 VKGENLKRTAPI
+2636 VKRENLERMAPM
-2648 SDREQEKDRTGCQT
+2648 SDGEQVQQEKDRTRWQK
-2662 RHSGGNAASSGGDV
+2662 RHRRRSAASSGGDV
-2676 KQNRQMLMRRHRLL
+2676 TQNRQVHKRRRNRFL
-2690 REDVLFGAAMGSN
+2690 REGVLLGAAMGSN
-2703 LPPLEKEEH
+2703 LPPLEKEKH
-2712 TKRKKKKKKKSSK
+2712 TKRKKKKKKSSN
-2725 NGTRVKQREE
+2725 NGTRVKHHGDQESH
-2735 KGRRPTMF
+2735 PTKF
-2743 DENDLLRKKEVNF
+2743 SENDLLKKKEVNF
-2756 DSVQQAS
+2756 DRGEQPG

-2769 VEIGYGGR
+2769 VEIGYGGGD
-2777 ENAHKETPPGGSN
+2777 NAHKGAPPTGPNLSE
-2790 PTAESA
+2790 ESA
-2796 TVEKSKLQKKKMVQ
+2796 KVEKSKLQKKKMVQ

-2816 SLKDERSLSSGGLGG
+2816 SLKDERSLSSGGFGG

-2845 PNGGTHSYA
+2845 PNGGPNSCA
-2854 KKEHFFTYSPAV
+2854 KKEYFFTYSPAV

-2871 VLTKVNQAFKK
+2871 VLTKMNQAFRR
-2882 YFKSMDMSDRGNPP
+2882 YFKSMGMSNRGSPP
-2896 LTSHSPRHVRTQEL
+2896 LLSHSPRYDPSQES

-2915 ALHSRGPQRSEEQI
+2915 SLPRRGPQQSEELI
-2929 KTSITASN
+2929 KTSTSVSN
-2937 KNVNFAHKFD
+2937 KNANFAHKFD
-2947 NYNKNK
+2947 NYNKKK

-2961 LDVGKKKVSNFNSF
+2961 LQVGEKKVSNFNRF
-2975 YYKFKDEELEE
+2975 YYKFNDEELEE
-2986 EYTRGYYRE
+2986 EYTQQYYRE

-3018 CNVIELSYYD
+3018 CNVIELSYYE

-3051 TFIWLLLKIKLK
+3051 TFIWLLLKVKLK

-3071 MMWTIFILNI
+3071 MMWTVFILNI

-3096 HYSNLVGNSSVRSLF
+3096 HYSNLVGNSSDRSLF

-3133 KHKFFFFVFFFVFLI
+3133 KHKFFFFVFFFVFLL

-3167 ILLILFINILYFW
+3167 ILLILFTNILYFW
-3180 YTEYL
+3180 YSEYL

-3274 LFKLFTIGDAYV
+3274 LYKLFTIGDAYV

-3292 SSITDEHEAVEGIL
+3292 SSITDEREAVEGIL

-3360 VLTANKIESNG
+3360 VLIANKIESNG
-3371 IPGEIICSEQFKMFF
+3371 IPGEIICSEQFKSFF
-3386 LEHEPQAKLNFWYYK
+3386 LDHEPQAKLNFWYYK

-3442 KGGPSNCMDK
+3442 KNGTTNCMDK

>member
-1 MNGHNENNS
+1 MKS
-10 DLKEHKKEEHTAECT
+10 TKRMKTQALT
-25 LNDETII
+25 L
-32 PTCIKNILQCTLG
+32 
-45 GEADNEHFIKC
+45 
-56 KNEELN
+56 
-62 NYIEKNIPGG
+62 
-72 SSHEEGGDWN
+72 
-82 ISDDGV
+82 
-88 EFMNAS
+88 M
-94 GNNAGDSI
+94 
-102 NGNNYGEVL
+102 
-111 LNGPRE
+111 
-117 QSNLEMCADGLGK
+117 
-130 DPHEGDN
+130 
-137 RESKENRRHKRKRR
+137 
-151 YIDVD
+151 
-156 KMNFDFE
+156 
-163 KEDFASS
+163 
-170 ANDELVRRNYVHA
+170 
-183 DEYASGYANGYT
+183 
-195 NELPC
+195 
-200 QKDINMNSEVI
+200 
-211 RGLLEP
+211 
-217 PPIPFNDTFRKYNKE
+217 
-232 ISDVYVKHKKK
+232 
-243 SSGTL
+243 
-248 NIFLESQLLCIDEGT
+248 
-263 FEKENNFINN
+263 
-273 HFDNFIMRKLNV
+273 
-285 VNPTN
+285 
-290 EQDTT
+290 
-295 NQNKDLQE
+295 
-303 LIKYLMS
+303 
-310 WYFSGFYSGRISML
+310 
-324 KELHE
+324 
-329 RQNEEH
+329 
-335 KQDEDGGFDANGEQ
+335 
-349 GNVVYKQGGNN
+349 
-360 HLDGKRKD
+360 HLDGKRKY

-380 INPTSEDDMQKFCRN
+380 INPTSEDDLQKFCRN

-415 AVIVYSLF
+415 AVVVYSLF

-435 ITKKYIFM
+435 ITKKFIFM

-649 FMYFFFVLL
+649 FMYLFFVLL

-664 TLYGTR
+664 TFYPTR
-670 WSHQKTHDTFLTV
+670 EFHQSTNDTFLTI

-713 IENDLRMK
+713 IENNLRLK
-721 EGPHGEKPKVF
+721 EGPNDEKPKVF
-732 NKNKNDT
+732 NKNKNDA

-759 LFVSCAVNNV
+759 VFVSCAVNNV
-769 VYAKCDFVYSRREF
+769 VYAKYDFVHSRGEF

-813 NVLFPSRD
+813 SVLFPSRD
-821 LGLFLKIFQNSISP
+821 LGLFLRIFQNRMAP
-835 IYNPFVDDLSKVLR
+835 IYNPFVDDLSMVLR
-849 ERYRTYL
+849 EKYRSYL
-856 NEEILNKNVKLTPFI
+856 KEEILNKNVKLTPFV

-890 NCKEVIEDAQRG
+890 NCKEVIEDARRG
-902 EDQADKIE
+902 EDQTNKIE

-931 MGMKEYKSE
+931 MGMREYKSE
-940 SYSDAYVKYEKE
+940 NYNDAYGKYEKE
-952 NNNEMENEKNDKHAE
+952 NTNEIENEKNE
-967 KTDEENFHT
+967 KNTEEADEENFHT

-993 DVYCY
+993 HVYCY

-1004 YNLKNECQEYH
+1004 YNLKNQCQEYH

-1030 CILKDTKELDHDI
+1030 CILKDIKELDKGI

-1058 LAKNDINKIKKII
+1058 LAKNDISKIKKII
-1071 KMYTMNYLKV
+1071 KLYTMNYLKV
-1081 ILICKKVIKNEDI
+1081 IMICKKTIKNEDI

-1101 SIRNGKNSRL
+1101 SIRNSNNSRL
-1111 SFRLYDLMKIFLL
+1111 SLRLYDLMKIFLL
-1124 NNLEVVGMIGLKND
+1124 NDLEVVGMIGLKND
-1138 LREGVEE
+1138 LKEGVEDA
-1145 TFLDL
+1145 FLDL

-1164 PKDTYLTALEC
+1164 SKNTYLTALEC

-1188 FFNAQEDE
+1188 FFNPQENE
-1196 GGGHM
+1196 GGEGM
-1201 HNGDHTDSAN
+1201 QNMDNMDSGNSINSVN
-1211 SANHIE
+1211 SANKVQ
-1217 KEERVDSMDNMAN
+1217 KEERADNMDNMAN
-1230 VLFNNF
+1230 ALFNNF

-1255 SIKNIMSSAYAMK
+1255 SIKNIMRNAHAMK
-1268 MFLCIAMR
+1268 MFLSIAMR

-1283 KMDNETKGRIIK
+1283 KMDNETKGKIIK

-1328 LSLNEQVSVLYSISD
+1328 LSLNEQINVLYSISD

-1424 DLPYKFIRSVP
+1424 DLPYKFIRRVP
-1435 YIYQSARRKYILN
+1435 YIYQFARRKYILN
-1448 NTIIILTIVEAMLI
+1448 NTIIILTILEAMLI
-1462 SLISYYILRVH
+1462 SFISYYIMRVH

-1479 HRAFTFH
+1479 HRTFTFH

-1498 ILLLSRTWHLYFFI
+1498 ILLLSRTWHLYFFT
-1512 LAVLIICF
+1512 LAILIICF

-1532 CLKIGTCE
+1532 CLKIGKCE
-1540 LSLFHTEDT
+1540 LSLFHTEDS

-1574 RIYPDITDYFRE
+1574 RIYPDIADYFRE
-1586 KILKRDKKGSSRE
+1586 NILKRDHKGSSKDS
-1599 NTTEGRTSGNVKEV
+1599 TTEGNISANVKDMT
-1613 AHGPL
+1613 HGPL
-1618 NLDANAKFKKFIPT
+1618 NIKGNVNLKKFIPT
-1632 PKQYCIKDNNNA
+1632 PKQYSIRDNNT
-1644 YYNRT
+1644 YHSRT

-1684 TKLKLRTIGIVLFA
+1684 NKLKLRTIGIVLFA
-1698 IFFIVFFVQALVSKQ
+1698 IFFIMFFAQAVISKC
-1713 TKSLTF
+1713 TNSIKF
-1719 SLNALTYFLILY
+1719 SLKTLTYFLILY
-1731 YFLATV
+1731 YFFATV
-1737 WMIYIRLRNRSN
+1737 WMVFIRLRNRSN

-1754 FIGKLILLLG
+1754 FIGKLVLIFG
-1764 FIFELYDNVSND
+1764 FIFELYENVSND
-1776 IINMLIAY
+1776 IINMLVAY

-1801 IIICAIVLVLTSWVY
+1801 IIICTLVLVLTCWVY
-1816 YEKNKKLG
+1816 YEKNKTLG
-1824 SMCTKFCE
+1824 SMCAKFCE
-1832 NPYLSLQHLEEVN
+1832 DPYLSLLHLQEVN

-1856 FLICILSFTFICLS
+1856 FIICMLSFSFICLS

-1947 SMVSTLEPH
+1947 SMVSTLQPH

-1992 GLSEKLNDCVHKIK
+1992 GLSEKQNDCVHKIK

-2027 YKVLAGGSN
+2027 YKVLDRERNNVG
-2036 KVDSDNV
+2036 SDNLR
-2043 GNDNVGHS
+2043 HS
-2051 SSHTLP
+2051 SSYTLP
-2057 MHSGEDAHYDKYT
+2057 VLSGEDAHYDKYT
-2070 HKNISLRIGIH
+2070 QKNISLRIGIH

-2141 VFIKGKGEMRTYLLV
+2141 MFIKGKGEMRTYLLV
-2156 DILDDVKK
+2156 DILDHVKK
-2164 VEEPSDVGFSSS
+2164 IEENSEVGLSSS
-2176 TLFGRGDDTVE
+2176 TLFGKTDDMVE
-2187 GAQMEKGIAEVAH
+2187 GEHIDKGVVDGAHVDKDIVEGGTEKLH
-2200 MERRGEA
+2200 PKKKKKQKERRY
-2207 QTSQKAET
+2207 
-2215 PRTDDLA
+2215 
-2222 MQDAGAKSHSKKKT
+2222 
-2236 KEEGRPRESPH
+2236 REDPQ
-2247 QINAQSTLIEEILD
+2247 QINAQSRLIEEILD
-2261 VYERG
+2261 VYERE
-2266 SDSCSNNNR
+2266 SDSSKKNNW

-2285 DSMKSNDFPTYFRA
+2285 DSMKSNDIPTSSRI
-2299 FNDGKSKYLSLDK
+2299 FNYRKSKYLSMDK
-2312 LKLADSV
+2312 LKLADTV
-2319 RRKNLFY
+2319 RPNNLY
-2326 FESPVGVGEEIVGG
+2326 DFESPVSLRKEIVGG
-2340 TKESDDFFT
+2340 KKESDEFFT
-2349 SPYVEHEHQVESTK
+2349 SPYVEDKHQMEGIK
-2363 QVRRSKACVKKASSN
+2363 KKRRSKAILRKDSSDFMN
-2378 CMHQFDTP
+2378 QFDTP
-2386 DGVIKNYIKE
+2386 NGVLKKYIKE
-2396 RRNYQK
+2396 RRNYQR
-2402 KFYAPHFYLGDIL
+2402 KFYAPHFYLGDLL
-2415 KQSNEFK
+2415 KRSNEFK
-2422 KGEKKSRR
+2422 KGEKKKRAKK
-2430 RREERRG
+2430 EKQG
-2437 RRKATHEE
+2437 DRRKATHEE
-2445 GVSYNFLNGSFS
+2445 GVSYNFVNGSFS
-2457 SNWDYSTESEF
+2457 SNREYSTESEF
-2468 YLYDKKLRQ
+2468 YLYDDKLRE
-2477 SKGHINFDD
+2477 SKGYINFDD

-2505 MPRQGFLF
+2505 IPKQGFLF
-2513 PKNKATKGKKKK
+2513 PRNIATKGKKKK
-2525 KKKLRAE
+2525 KKKLRTKE
-2532 GEVPYDDEQNAGSK
+2532 ELQQNDVHNGESK
-2546 SGTSRQFFRHWKHQ
+2546 SGMRRQFFHHSKHK
-2560 AERKEADMDTKI
+2560 AERKEEDIATK
-2572 SNGSFCEDTRNG
+2572 SCNDSSCEEVRNAFLRPRG
-2584 FHHSGG
+2584 RRRWEE
-2590 SSMGK
+2590 GK
-2595 QENLGRGY
+2595 LGRGY
-2603 THDAP
+2603 IHGAP
-2608 LQRPSIS
+2608 LTRRARS
-2615 CLLTKRDDPF
+2615 CLLTMRDDPF
-2625 PEGNKWKSVKN
+2625 FEVKKWKGIKN
-2636 VKGENLKRTAPI
+2636 VKRKNLEQMDRMDRMSDGEQ
-2648 SDREQEKDRTGCQT
+2648 EEKDRTGWQK
-2662 RHSGGNAASSGGDV
+2662 RKRSRGVASSGGDIT
-2676 KQNRQMLMRRHRLL
+2676 QNRQVQKRRHKFL
-2690 REDVLFGAAMGSN
+2690 REEVLLGIAMGSN
-2703 LPPLEKEEH
+2703 VPPLEKEER
-2712 TKRKKKKKKKSSK
+2712 TKRKKKKKKSSK
-2725 NGTRVKQREE
+2725 NGTRVKQRRHQESH
-2735 KGRRPTMF
+2735 PTKLY
-2743 DENDLLRKKEVNF
+2743 ENDLLKKKEVNF
-2756 DSVQQAS
+2756 DRVEQAS
-2763 CVESSA
+2763 HKESSA
-2769 VEIGYGGR
+2769 VQIGSGVG
-2777 ENAHKETPPGGSN
+2777 ENAHKETLPGGRN
-2790 PTAESA
+2790 HPTAESGK
-2796 TVEKSKLQKKKMVQ
+2796 VEKSKLKKKKMVQ

-2816 SLKDERSLSSGGLGG
+2816 SLKDERSLSSGGPGG

-2845 PNGGTHSYA
+2845 PNVEPQSSA
-2854 KKEHFFTYSPAV
+2854 KKEYFFTYSPAV

-2871 VLTKVNQAFKK
+2871 VLMKVNQAFRK
-2882 YFKSMDMSDRGNPP
+2882 YFKSMDMSERGIPAGHGRP
-2896 LTSHSPRHVRTQEL
+2896 EEL

-2915 ALHSRGPQRSEEQI
+2915 SLPSRGPQTSEELM
-2929 KTSITASN
+2929 KTSITVSN

-2961 LDVGKKKVSNFNSF
+2961 LEGGKKKVSIFNRF
-2975 YYKFKDEELEE
+2975 YYKFNDEELEE

-3007 IFIISEMILSL
+3007 IFIISEMIISL
-3018 CNVIELSYYD
+3018 CNVIELSYYNR
-3028 HKLKGNDFIVIIWL
+3028 KKVKDFVVIIWL

-3071 MMWTIFILNI
+3071 MMWTVFILNI

-3096 HYSNLVGNSSVRSLF
+3096 HYSNIVGNSSTRSLF

-3118 LIICMQLIFIKNMLF
+3118 LIVCMQLIFIKNMLF

-3154 FKIHLCEIRICSS
+3154 FEIHLCEIRICSS

-3185 DRTQFLVKRRRN
+3185 DRTQFLVKRKRN

-3274 LFKLFTIGDAYV
+3274 LYKLFTIGDAYV

-3292 SSITDEHEAVEGIL
+3292 SSITDEREAVDGIL

-3360 VLTANKIESNG
+3360 VLIANKIESNG
-3371 IPGEIICSEQFKMFF
+3371 IPGEIICSEHFKSFF
-3386 LEHEPQAKLNFWYYK
+3386 LEHEPQA
-3401 TIYISDKDVK
+3401 
-3411 LYVIEDKNYEED
+3411 
-3423 YDPKTTDYETLLKL
+3423 
-3437 RERKA
+3437 
-3442 KGGPSNCMDK
+3442 